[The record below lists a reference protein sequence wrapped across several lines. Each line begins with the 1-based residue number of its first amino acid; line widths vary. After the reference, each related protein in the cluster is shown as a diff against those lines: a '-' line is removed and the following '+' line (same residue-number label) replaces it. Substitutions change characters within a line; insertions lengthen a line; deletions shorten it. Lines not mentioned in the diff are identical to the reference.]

1 MKKIF
6 VIGDSISCHYGP
18 FLKEYLAEY
27 YECLFKGELT
37 EALKN
42 LDVPSGANGGDSK
55 MVLEYLIDILDRGK
69 LKCDLILLNCGLHD
83 IKLVEEEN
91 RYQISLEDY
100 KNNLIKIIKLIKSHG
115 LDAIWVRTTKVIDE
129 IHNSPENKKLNKIV
143 RHSADVLKYNKAA
156 DSIMHENNIKSIDLY
171 TFTEKFG
178 IEAYCDHVHF
188 YDHIRKL
195 QARFIA
201 EYITKNK

>member
-1 MKKIF
+1 MKKLF

-18 FLKEYLAEY
+18 FLKEYLAED

-83 IKLVEEEN
+83 IKFDEEEN
-91 RYQISLEDY
+91 QYQIPFEDY
-100 KNNLIKIIKLIKSHG
+100 KNNLMKIIKLIKSHG
-115 LDAIWVRTTKVIDE
+115 IDVIWVRTTKVIDE

-143 RHSADVLKYNKAA
+143 RHNADVLKYNNAA
-156 DSIMHENNIKSIDLY
+156 DSIMYDNNINSIDLY
-171 TFTEKFG
+171 AFTEKFG
-178 IEAYCDHVHF
+178 SEAYCDHVHF
-188 YDHIRKL
+188 YEHIRKQ
-195 QARFIA
+195 QAKFIA
-201 EYITKNK
+201 ENIMRNK